1 MAPAAPDPTTTTSK
15 LSPAVTALSPWP
27 SVPEKVR
34 PPARLIASTACPR
47 NDRRGTA
54 NCLVLLWRG
63 GWPCAMMVCAA
74 GREAK
79 RRLPAVMEIVES
91 RKTKMSEK
99 AFVAAAKLEDVPAG
113 GKKVVEINGVS
124 VILVNTK
131 DKIFAVRNL
140 CSHAYETME
149 CGREI
154 GRAHV

>member
-1 MAPAAPDPTTTTSK
+1 
-15 LSPAVTALSPWP
+15 
-27 SVPEKVR
+27 
-34 PPARLIASTACPR
+34 
-47 NDRRGTA
+47 
-54 NCLVLLWRG
+54 
-63 GWPCAMMVCAA
+63 MVCAA

-91 RKTKMSEK
+91 RTTKMSEK

-140 CSHAYETME
+140 CRNAYEQME
-149 CGREI
+149 CGRV
-154 GRAHV
+154 RAGWISCPVHGPPFAPHTCTPRSAPCR